1 MAHLLPL
8 LLEMEERG
16 SLGKASRQAARFRQ
30 APQRKKK
37 APTAAVIDSQSVRT
51 ARNGG
56 ARGYDAG
63 KKIKGR
69 KRHILVD
76 TLGLVL
82 VCVVHSAS
90 VQDRDGA
97 KEVLKALEGAFGWI
111 RKIWADGGYAGALVD
126 WARNLRR
133 KRRIDLEIVKRS
145 DDIKGFEVLPRRW
158 IVERTF
164 AWLEN
169 SRRLAKD
176 YEVTTSSSRAM
187 IHIAMIRLMATRLA

>member
-1 MAHLLPL
+1 V
-8 LLEMEERG
+8 
-16 SLGKASRQAARFRQ
+16 GKPSRPAARVR
-30 APQRKKK
+30 ALPQRKKK
-37 APTAAVIDSQSVRT
+37 APTAAIIDSQSVRT

-56 ARGYDAG
+56 VRGYDAG

-97 KEVLKALEGAFGWI
+97 RQVLSPLERAFGWI
-111 RKIWADGGYAGALVD
+111 RKIWADGGYAGELVE
-126 WARNLRR
+126 WVRQLRR
-133 KRRIDLEIVKRS
+133 HRPVDLEIVRRS
-145 DDIKGFEVLPRRW
+145 DQAQGFEVIPKRW

-176 YEVTTSSSRAM
+176 YEVTTSSSEAM
-187 IHIAMIRLMATRLA
+187 IHLAMIKLMANRLA